1 MHSAQNENSA
11 EVITALAGAP
21 RSEGGRAGWERAND
35 NRRKRDAILVCD
47 VQTAQLDVWQGHDA
61 GSRSRRRRRLGRVLW
76 CCRLLLLGGK
86 GGHLAVV
93 ASSLDGKC
101 AAESVAEVMREISQK
116 RAIRRRRRRL

>member
-1 MHSAQNENSA
+1 
-11 EVITALAGAP
+11 
-21 RSEGGRAGWERAND
+21 
-35 NRRKRDAILVCD
+35 
-47 VQTAQLDVWQGHDA
+47 
-61 GSRSRRRRRLGRVLW
+61 
-76 CCRLLLLGGK
+76 LLLGGK